1 LGYISKV
8 EHLSS
13 INEVPGELENYLVG
27 LEVTHIIIILPPKES
42 IFLNMKIKEVRVKFH
57 VYRMSTHLDIEF

>member
-1 LGYISKV
+1 M

-27 LEVTHIIIILPPKES
+27 LEVTHIIIILPPEES

-57 VYRMSTHLDIEF
+57 VYRMSTHLDVEF